1 MSTVFAQTIARC
13 RTAAVIAVALTTAVF
28 VSAPAPAQT
37 SPAINP
43 GASGPQALQV
53 NPNPKSNI
61 PPSIS
66 LSPAVIMAKGN
77 FSQQLTQTLT
87 LSNNTG
93 LDLGFELVAEDV
105 MVKDGKRVF
114 VPAGETPNSIAATAV
129 FTPRTAEVKGMAAP
143 SITKGTILI
152 KAYSS
157 GSADVRLTIPA
168 ETNVRAVALVS
179 RGTDKLP
186 TATTGV
192 GMTASLATLVTFN
205 LSDNVK
211 LAPEAVR
218 VTPASETAN
227 MTIAQWIANT
237 GTEPALPEGTAAVL
251 SNSGSLVGKAVF

>member
-1 MSTVFAQTIARC
+1 MSSLLLSTAARL
-13 RTAAVIAVALTTAVF
+13 RIVAVIAAALTTAVF
-28 VSAPAPAQT
+28 VPAPAHGQGFPT
-37 SPAINP
+37 IGP
-43 GASGPQALQV
+43 GGSGPQTSQP
-53 NPNPKSNI
+53 NPNAKSSL

-66 LSPAVIMAKGN
+66 LSPAVTMAKGN
-77 FSQQLTQTLT
+77 FGQQLTQTLT

-93 LDLGFELVAEDV
+93 LDLAFELVAEDV
-105 MVKDGKRVF
+105 VVKDGKRIF
-114 VPAGETPNSIAATAV
+114 APAGETRNSIAATAV
-129 FTPRTAEVKGMAAP
+129 FTPHSTPAEVKGMAAP
-143 SITKGTILI
+143 TFTKNTVLI

-168 ETNVRAVALVS
+168 ETNVRAVALVF

-237 GTEPALPEGTAAVL
+237 GTEPALPEGT
-251 SNSGSLVGKAVF
+251 